1 MYGSLFNRILF
12 PVRNTNEMSMS
23 VLPEHWSEPDSTPGL
38 LYETVWLLLTIAVSS
53 ALFVWEPG
61 WIEIEPTPLRI
72 VGSLVIGG
80 SLNVG
85 AASFYYSSRVRT
97 FWSNPTRRFIVLFV
111 IAMGW
116 QIGLWLAPTWTL
128 LSMLSACV
136 LGLPA
141 RLYIYIRAR
150 S

>member
-1 MYGSLFNRILF
+1 
-12 PVRNTNEMSMS
+12 MS

-38 LYETVWLLLTIAVSS
+38 LYDTGWSLLTIAVSS

-61 WIEIEPTPLRI
+61 WIEFKPTPLRV

-80 SLNVG
+80 SLGVG
-85 AASFYYSSRVRT
+85 TTGLFYASSRMRT

-111 IAMGW
+111 LVMGW
-116 QIGLWLAPTWTL
+116 QIGLWLAPTWAL

-136 LGLPA
+136 LGLLA